1 MRWRRVDDS
10 RGWVFDILSELCV
23 QFVIGVSHLASEVE
37 RDGVVSELGV
47 GMGKVVG
54 AELGVQLLGTL
65 WLRIVT
71 IYGNNVDE
79 ALQLTEFVFVGAVVG
94 FSKSAE

>member
-23 QFVIGVSHLASEVE
+23 QFVIGVSHLASEIE
-37 RDGVVSELGV
+37 RDGVVGELGV

-54 AELGVQLLGTL
+54 AELRV
-65 WLRIVT
+65 
-71 IYGNNVDE
+71 
-79 ALQLTEFVFVGAVVG
+79 
-94 FSKSAE
+94 